1 MKQADYIIVGQGL
14 AGSCLAE
21 SLLHE
26 KQTVV
31 VFASAQKK
39 ASSEVAAGLYNPI
52 TGKKMV
58 LTWNAHRLFPFLM
71 DYYSRV
77 EKELKTTILHPKKIY
92 RPFSDIQAQN
102 DFWGKST
109 SESTEFAEAESNN
122 DGFSPYIHNPFGGIS
137 TKMSGYVDVKTFLK
151 AFKEKLLQ
159 TDSFRDEA
167 VDYNSIV
174 FTESYVEYNGIRAK
188 KIIFAEGYHN
198 RSNPYFGW
206 LPVNGMKGD
215 VLTLNIEDYPLKDVV
230 NKHFFI
236 IPLPDG
242 TFRMGSSYIRTFE
255 DDLPT
260 ENGLK
265 EILEGANTIL
275 KKPFVLVNQQAGIR
289 PVVPDHRPIIGQH
302 PEQPLA
308 IVLNGLGTKGVSLAP
323 FAASELVKFLLSG
336 QEIEQSISVN
346 RFNYLYFIQ
355 KKTN

>member
-1 MKQADYIIVGQGL
+1 MKHADYIIVGQGL

-21 SLLHE
+21 ALMHE

-31 VFASAQKK
+31 VFGSAQKK

-58 LTWNAHRLFPFLM
+58 LTWNAQKLFPFLI

-77 EKELKTTILHPKKIY
+77 EKELNTTILYPNKIY
-92 RPFSDIQAQN
+92 RPFSDIHTQN
-102 DFWGKST
+102 DFWAKST
-109 SESTEFAEAESNN
+109 SESNEFAEAESNN
-122 DGFSPYIHNPFGGIS
+122 EAFSPYIHNPFGGIS
-137 TKMSGYVDVKTFLK
+137 TKMSGYVDVKTFLHAVK
-151 AFKEKLLQ
+151 GKLLKC
-159 TDSFRDEA
+159 DSFRDETL
-167 VDYNSIV
+167 DYNSLA
-174 FTESYVEYNGIRAK
+174 FADTYVEYKDVRAK

-198 RSNPYFGW
+198 RSNPYFNW

-215 VLTLNIEDYPLKDVV
+215 VITLQIEDYPLTEVV

-236 IPLPDG
+236 IPLPNG
-242 TFRMGSSYIRTFE
+242 TYRMGSSYIRTFD

-275 KKPFVLVNQQAGIR
+275 KKPFVLINQQAGIR
-289 PVVPDHRPIIGQH
+289 PVVPDHRPIVGVH

-323 FAASELVKFLLSG
+323 FASAELVKFLLSG

-355 KKTN
+355 KKIN